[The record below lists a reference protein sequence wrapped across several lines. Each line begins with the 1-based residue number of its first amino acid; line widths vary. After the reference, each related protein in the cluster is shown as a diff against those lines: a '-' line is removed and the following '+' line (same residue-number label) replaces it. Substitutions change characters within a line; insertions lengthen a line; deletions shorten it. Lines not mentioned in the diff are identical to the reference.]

1 MPKSMTGFG
10 SGECSR
16 YDRKIKVEIRATNKR
31 DNTSDISLRM
41 PSFLDP
47 LENKIRRQLTGEIA
61 RGIVHV
67 TINVENF
74 DRQEAKP
81 EINLPLADAVVEGL
95 QALSDRYGFGE
106 VTNENI
112 LKILAT
118 TPGMFKLPTQQ
129 SVPSNETELW
139 ETLSEALA
147 QALEGLNK
155 SRSTEGGATA
165 QDIEE
170 KLASINHLIANIEAR
185 MPDVEIA
192 LAEKIQ
198 ERIDEIV
205 NRFNED
211 PDMAL
216 LVSEI
221 GLFVGKKCINEEIVR
236 AKSHLE
242 QISLRLS
249 NGGVIGRDLEFTIKE
264 LKREMH
270 TMSAKS
276 VDVYIVSWII
286 EAKVLIEKI
295 HEQILNI
302 E

>member
-1 MPKSMTGFG
+1 MTGFG

-16 YDRKIKVEIRATNKR
+16 FDRKIKVEIRATNKR
-31 DNTSDISLRM
+31 DNTSDIALRM
-41 PSFLDP
+41 PSLLDS
-47 LENKIRRQLTGEIA
+47 LENKIRRQLTSEIA

-74 DRQEAKP
+74 AQQDVKP

-95 QALSDRYGFGE
+95 KNLSSRYGFE
-106 VTNENI
+106 E
-112 LKILAT
+112 LKTETLLGILAT
-118 TPGMFKLPTQQ
+118 TPNMFKLPTKQDVIVDENQ
-129 SVPSNETELW
+129 LW

-155 SRSTEGGATA
+155 SRSAEGSATA
-165 QDIEE
+165 QDITE
-170 KLASINHLIANIEAR
+170 KLASINHLISNIEAR

-192 LAEKIQ
+192 LAEKIH

-205 NRFNED
+205 DRFNEEH
-211 PDMAL
+211 DMAL
-216 LVSEI
+216 LVAEI

-242 QISLRLS
+242 QISLRLH

-270 TMSAKS
+270 TMGAKS
-276 VDVYIVSWII
+276 VDVYITGWII
-286 EAKVLIEKI
+286 EIKVLIEKI